1 MWGLR
6 QNSNDKPPLDRP
18 ADPPLPAIAPM
29 ITGKLRIAAIPIG
42 AWVALVVN
50 LPWRA

>member
-1 MWGLR
+1 M
-6 QNSNDKPPLDRP
+6 
-18 ADPPLPAIAPM
+18 APT
-29 ITGKLRIAAIPIG
+29 ITGKLRIATIPIG